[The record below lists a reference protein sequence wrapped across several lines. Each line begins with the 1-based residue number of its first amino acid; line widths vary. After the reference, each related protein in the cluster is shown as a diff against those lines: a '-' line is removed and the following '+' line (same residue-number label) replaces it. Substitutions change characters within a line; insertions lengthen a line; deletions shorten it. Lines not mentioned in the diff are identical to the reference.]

1 MLLRFVN
8 NSKRSTFNDE
18 SITGESFRTTAQ
30 TAFRVSV
37 TKNFFEIL
45 IDHRSYLYKFYSKSF
60 KIWWTDRLKMALN
73 LKVYQFLLG
82 SMHEKIA
89 CARVFSASACGA
101 KKN

>member
-1 MLLRFVN
+1 MLLRFFN
-8 NSKRSTFNDE
+8 NSKQSTFNDE
-18 SITGESFRTTAQ
+18 SITGKSFRATAQ
-30 TAFRVSV
+30 TVFRVGV

-45 IDHRSYLYKFYSKSF
+45 IDRRSYLYKFYSLSF
-60 KIWWTDRLKMALN
+60 KIWWTDRLKMAL
-73 LKVYQFLLG
+73 KVYKFLLG